1 MLKRPITNEELLS
14 PGAPYIKKTL
24 TIVGDAVGWGFVV
37 RGGRP
42 CHIQAVD
49 PGGPAAAA
57 GMKVCQFVFSVN
69 GMYVLHLDYQTI
81 SSLIMTG
88 PRTLVMEVMEAVE

>member
-1 MLKRPITNEELLS
+1 MKRSDESYQPFLS
-14 PGAPYIKKTL
+14 L
-24 TIVGDAVGWGFVV
+24 
-37 RGGRP
+37 
-42 CHIQAVD
+42 Q
-49 PGGPAAAA
+49 
-57 GMKVCQFVFSVN
+57 VCQFVFSVN

>member
-1 MLKRPITNEELLS
+1 MT
-14 PGAPYIKKTL
+14 
-24 TIVGDAVGWGFVV
+24 AV
-37 RGGRP
+37 
-42 CHIQAVD
+42 
-49 PGGPAAAA
+49 AA
-57 GMKVCQFVFSVN
+57 GNQPFLSLQVCQFVFSVN

>member
-1 MLKRPITNEELLS
+1 MRTSAEGNLS
-14 PGAPYIKKTL
+14 SLTL
-24 TIVGDAVGWGFVV
+24 
-37 RGGRP
+37 
-42 CHIQAVD
+42 Q
-49 PGGPAAAA
+49 
-57 GMKVCQFVFSVN
+57 VCQFVFSVN